1 MIKFLNRH
9 FNAKWTEF
17 ERNELRARQDKL
29 HAENARLYERIGEW
43 HKHSAELCGLVLEL
57 RRENDELRK
66 QVLELRGDLETAE
79 KAMKT
84 MTQAVEQ
91 FLFELEQL
99 KKEQTQAPEI
109 VK

>member
-57 RRENDELRK
+57 RRENDDLLKR
-66 QVLELRGDLETAE
+66 LETAE
-79 KAMKT
+79 MAEA
-84 MTQAVEQ
+84 QL
-91 FLFELEQL
+91 LFELGQL
-99 KKEQTQAPEI
+99 KKEQTETPQAPEI